1 MTAVP
6 ETLLGLVQC
15 YSPSGN
21 EREAVNYLVDR
32 MASLGFE
39 DVFQDQ
45 AGNGV
50 GTIGSGPKQLVL
62 LGHIDTVPGEI
73 PVRVEGETL
82 FGRGTVDAKGPL
94 AAFVDSVAQVGPM
107 AGWQFVVI
115 GALDEERESRG
126 ARYLVDRYS
135 PDLAIIGEPSCWDRV
150 TLGYKG
156 SLIVKVTV
164 QRPVAHPAGGGES
177 APEAAIDIWRSIQ
190 SWVDDY
196 NTGKARVFD
205 QVQASLRHMASE
217 QGEFQGWASL
227 VIGFR
232 SPLELSPGILGDHL
246 TRITAPAEL
255 EILGQPI
262 PAYRSE
268 KNNPL
273 VRAFLP
279 AIRALGGEPRFVVK
293 TGTADINIVA
303 PTWNCPTVAYGP
315 GDSRLDHTPQ
325 EGISLIEY
333 TRSVEVLAGVLS
345 RVCQPS

>member
-6 ETLLGLVQC
+6 ETLLGLVER
-15 YSPSGN
+15 YSPSGD
-21 EREAVNYLVDR
+21 ESKAINYLLDR

-39 DVFQDQ
+39 SVFQDH
-45 AGNGV
+45 AGNAV
-50 GTIGSGPKQLVL
+50 GKIGPGPKQLIL
-62 LGHIDTVPGEI
+62 LGHIDTVPGQI

-82 FGRGTVDAKGPL
+82 YGRGTVDAKGPL
-94 AAFVDSVAQVGPM
+94 AAFVDSVARVGPM

-135 PDLAIIGEPSCWDRV
+135 PDLAIIGEPSCWERV

-164 QRPVAHPAGGGES
+164 HRPVAHPAGVGES
-177 APEAAIDIWRSIQ
+177 APEAAIEIWRLIQ
-190 SWVDDY
+190 TWVADY
-196 NTGKARVFD
+196 NAGKARVFD
-205 QVQASLRHMASE
+205 KVQASLHQIASDH
-217 QGEFQGWASL
+217 GEFQEWASL

-232 SPLELSPGILGDHL
+232 LPLDLSPGNLRDQLAGVTASTELATLGH
-246 TRITAPAEL
+246 
-255 EILGQPI
+255 PI
-262 PAYRSE
+262 PAYRSG

-279 AIRALGGEPRFVVK
+279 AIRAAGGQPRFVVK

-303 PTWNCPTVAYGP
+303 PAWNCPAVAYGP
-315 GDSRLDHTPQ
+315 GDSQLDHTPQ
-325 EGISLIEY
+325 EGISLFEY
-333 TRSVEVLAGVLS
+333 ARSVNVLAGVLS
-345 RVCQPS
+345 RVAQSS